1 MRRIRRLLA
10 WWLVTCAPIAGC
22 SGSSGGPIDGGS
34 TDATDAT
41 FRDVE
46 DASHHDA
53 SDASR
58 PHKDAR
64 ADTGADAGSD
74 SAADVGAD
82 VDAGVDAGA
91 DAGVD
96 AGADA
101 EAEAGLDA
109 APDALPDV
117 VMTDAIADAPVEA
130 GEAAPPS
137 LCNPTFLFC
146 DGFEM
151 GLATWTQ
158 IYASG
163 GAPSVDSTHVYRGSY
178 ALHAHV
184 DPVVE
189 AGATAYAYLQQVQTW
204 PSHVFTRIF
213 AYQPS
218 PHAPSPSAIL
228 DMVGGAAPYAGI
240 ELLTDPPAGGLGMK
254 TYNTG
259 ADQAWQSEAG
269 AIALDKWVCFE
280 LEVDVTAGTSHLY
293 MNDTEVTDLAQTSL
307 GLSSLGILGVG
318 LSYYL
323 PSVQGAQDT
332 WIDEVAVNGTRIG
345 CAK

>member
-1 MRRIRRLLA
+1 MRRGRGLLA

-22 SGSSGGPIDGGS
+22 GGSSAGPIEAGS

-41 FRDVE
+41 RRDVE

-58 PHKDAR
+58 QHKDAR

-74 SAADVGAD
+74 SAAD
-82 VDAGVDAGA
+82 AGA
-91 DAGVD
+91 DAEAGSD

-101 EAEAGLDA
+101 EAGADA
-109 APDALPDV
+109 APDAVADV
-117 VMTDAIADAPVEA
+117 VMTDAIADVVTTDAIADAPLEA

-259 ADQAWQSEAG
+259 VDQAWQSDGG
-269 AIALDKWVCFE
+269 AIAFDKWVCFE

-307 GLSSLGILGVG
+307 ALSSLGILGVG